1 MYFSL
6 LARSCSIVTIPKS
19 WKLHDTVL
27 FWEISKRFLQTKKA
41 QRVLKV
47 LIAIL
52 TLRGFFPEKLKKIK
66 ILFPVNHSGKHCT
79 NYKER
84 LLIFFLLKK
93 EDAIRN

>member
-27 FWEISKRFLQTKKA
+27 SWEISKRFLQTKKA

-47 LIAIL
+47 LKAIL
-52 TLRGFFPEKLKKIK
+52 TLRYFFLKNLKKLK
-66 ILFPVNHSGKHCT
+66 FCF
-79 NYKER
+79 
-84 LLIFFLLKK
+84 LLIVLESTVPTTRK
-93 EDAIRN
+93 DY